1 MFLVDVNALDFAKIW
16 LDNGWNSER
25 NKLTD
30 KNDAFQRSELNEVN
44 EVNK

>member
-1 MFLVDVNALDFAKIW
+1 MLWTALTKD